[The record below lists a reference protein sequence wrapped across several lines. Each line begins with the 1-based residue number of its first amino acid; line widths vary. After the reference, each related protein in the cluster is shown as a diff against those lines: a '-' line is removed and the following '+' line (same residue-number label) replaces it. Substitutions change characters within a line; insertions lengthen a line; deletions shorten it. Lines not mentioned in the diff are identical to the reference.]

1 MQQRLVKREDT
12 VSKNWRYRTATQ
24 QEVTNPDEYT
34 PVLAT
39 ELTPH
44 ASKSVVLHVATSV
57 SVKDPSGYGKV
68 RVTWTQGGLTQTID
82 ESEGKVLPLGGEE
95 YSRELALAGLTVGDA
110 VGLTLEMLP
119 EGATLSMDRA
129 VLNAKE
135 W

>member
-1 MQQRLVKREDT
+1 MQQRLVKKEDT
-12 VSKNWRYRTATQ
+12 VSKNWQYRTATQ
-24 QEVTNPDEYT
+24 QEVTNPNEYT
-34 PVLAT
+34 PVLAS

-44 ASKSVVLHVATSV
+44 ASKSVVLRVAASI

-119 EGATLSMDRA
+119 EGVTLSMDRA
-129 VLNAKE
+129 VLHAKE

>member
-12 VSKNWRYRTATQ
+12 VSKNQRYKTATQ

-44 ASKSVVLHVATSV
+44 ASKSVVLHVAASI

-95 YSRELALAGLTVGDA
+95 YSREFALAGLTVGDA

-119 EGATLSMDRA
+119 EGATLSMDTA
-129 VLNAKE
+129 VLHAKE